1 MSLFSFV
8 EHETNLYVMNV
19 IPPVR
24 SPPVY
29 SQWMMVVTH
38 TAHYMLWVG
47 ALTADACH
55 FGSRI
60 SMSEKSVMFI
70 KVGRLL
76 IFLTGLRSH
85 SFVILKHTTEFLEF
99 DPIVSLCFDLTV
111 YWQPVSQPLLFTSSF
126 KNTGHIILLTLWTV
140 IVQQWKGEGGGA
152 IDHTF
157 PLRFFV

>member
-8 EHETNLYVMNV
+8 GHETNLYVMNV

-38 TAHYMLWVG
+38 TAHCMLWVG

-126 KNTGHIILLTLWTV
+126 KNRSLFVLLVERTG
-140 IVQQWKGEGGGA
+140 GEEGGGGGGGGGQ
-152 IDHTF
+152 
-157 PLRFFV
+157 